1 MHGTMKKIL
10 VSRRKNETQALILN
24 NGEASS
30 YFIERDNEPPRFV
43 GSIFLAHVENILAGM
58 QAAFVDIG
66 REQKA
71 FLQFKNKNLREGEK
85 ILVQIEKD
93 AEHYK
98 AARATLNISLSS
110 RKIILFPNSTGIN
123 ISKKICGE
131 ERTRLKNIVKK
142 ILPANFGVI
151 IRTAAENSTATELT
165 KELEES
171 LQLWKKILNLAE
183 NKKKPSLIYGG
194 EDLITRLVREYFFDC
209 ENFITDNLKVYRR
222 VVELTGKTEKIIH
235 YEGEELFKNFGV
247 DTEIKN
253 LYEKELMLPSGGFIV
268 IEKTEAL
275 TVIDVNTGGAENI
288 YQTNIEAAELAMKQI
303 RLRNIGGIII
313 VDFINMEIEAL
324 REDLLKYLKSLA
336 QIDSGKTFIVDMT
349 PLGLVEITRNPY

>member
-1 MHGTMKKIL
+1 MKKIL
-10 VSRRKNETQALILN
+10 ISRHKGETQAIILN
-24 NGEASS
+24 DGEAAS

-43 GSIFLAHVENILAGM
+43 GSIFFARVEKILEGM

-66 REQKA
+66 REQNA
-71 FLQFKNKNLREGEK
+71 FLQFQNENLREGEK

-98 AARATLNISLSS
+98 AARATLNISLPA
-110 RKIILFPNSTGIN
+110 RKLILLPNFNKIN
-123 ISKKICGE
+123 VSKKISDSE
-131 ERTRLKNIVKK
+131 KLHLKNILKN
-142 ILPANFGVI
+142 ILPENYGVI
-151 IRTAAENSTATELT
+151 IRTAAENSTAEELQI
-165 KELEES
+165 ELDA
-171 LQLWKKILNLAE
+171 LLKLWQEILSVAE

-194 EDLITRLVREYFFDC
+194 EDLITRLARENFFDC
-209 ENFITDNLKVYRR
+209 ETLITDNLKIFRR
-222 VVELTGKTEKIIH
+222 VEKFTSKVKF
-235 YEGEELFKNFGV
+235 YEGEDLFKNFGV

-253 LYEKELMLPSGGFIV
+253 LREKELMLPSGGFIV

-288 YQTNIEAAELAMKQI
+288 FQTNLEAAAFAMKQI

-313 VDFINMEIEAL
+313 VDFVNMKGDAKKKNLLEYL
-324 REDLLKYLKSLA
+324 RQLA
-336 QIDSGKTFIVDMT
+336 QIDGGKTFIVDMT